1 MAYLAL
7 ITLMLF
13 AVIGYAGAGIAFAV
27 GRAHELEE
35 CETDFGMRAVAIM
48 LLAFGAAC
56 TFVAIGLT
64 GVLAFGG
71 VVAWSSYMFAA
82 QRVGVF
88 QLYSG
93 DDHRRTDFLQGN
105 PLGR

>member
-1 MAYLAL
+1 VAYLVV

-13 AVIGYAGAGIAFAV
+13 ALVGFAGAGIALAV

-35 CETDFGMRAVAIM
+35 CETDFGMRAVAVM
-48 LLAFGAAC
+48 LLAFGAVC
-56 TFVAIGLT
+56 TFVAIGMA
-64 GVLAFGG
+64 GVFAFGG
-71 VVAWSSYMFAA
+71 VVAWASYMFAA

-93 DDHRRTDFLQGN
+93 DDHRRSDFLQRN